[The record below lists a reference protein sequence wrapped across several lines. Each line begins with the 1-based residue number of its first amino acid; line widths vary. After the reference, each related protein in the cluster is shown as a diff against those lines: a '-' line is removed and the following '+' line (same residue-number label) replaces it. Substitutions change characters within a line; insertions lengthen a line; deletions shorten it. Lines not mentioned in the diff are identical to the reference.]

1 MDKFTLAALSAP
13 VILTA
18 TGQAAFAQVDMPP
31 PAIEVVWTESS
42 VITDN
47 SSLSEKITRLNNDSD
62 YRSTIASMAN
72 KDLEDGFIM
81 EDSILDDDY
90 SGYVTYLE
98 SFTSDIIEPE
108 VVISFGGFS
117 ANTPHSGALS
127 DNLSTIEACTD
138 IANDKDITD
147 TYLKHRFVKGCAINA
162 LEGNDTAERPKVTIE
177 KGDLQNIYTYVFA
190 DPRPI
195 DEKLSDYENDARYYK
210 AVRSDRLDYIELSKS
225 SFLNDI
231 RVWDA
236 VLNPNVTVESLVSME
251 NSFDSRTE
259 SSTSIRQNFS
269 KMVECRA
276 DILPA
281 DLSVDDLTE
290 RADVFNEIWSCWKT
304 ETANQSLRYGEMD
317 ADPFVKASDTSLSQY
332 DTLKQAYA
340 DMSLYGDELDAA
352 GLSFYDPT
360 TTNLAS
366 NYKYVLECRYDAY
379 EATGG
384 EAVNGDEVAACAF
397 DKASDAHKKYESERA
412 KEFAKAAALIVTP
425 IGLGI
430 SGMIGFGAY
439 RRRKQN
445 QIKPN

>member
-1 MDKFTLAALSAP
+1 
-13 VILTA
+13 
-18 TGQAAFAQVDMPP
+18 
-31 PAIEVVWTESS
+31 
-42 VITDN
+42 
-47 SSLSEKITRLNNDSD
+47 
-62 YRSTIASMAN
+62 
-72 KDLEDGFIM
+72 
-81 EDSILDDDY
+81 
-90 SGYVTYLE
+90 
-98 SFTSDIIEPE
+98 
-108 VVISFGGFS
+108 
-117 ANTPHSGALS
+117 
-127 DNLSTIEACTD
+127 
-138 IANDKDITD
+138 
-147 TYLKHRFVKGCAINA
+147 
-162 LEGNDTAERPKVTIE
+162 EGNDTTERPKVTIE

-195 DEKLSDYENDARYYK
+195 DEKISDYEDDARYYK

-259 SSTSIRQNFS
+259 NSTSIRQNFS

-332 DTLKQAYA
+332 NTLKQAYA

-384 EAVNGDEVAACAF
+384 DTVNGDEVA
-397 DKASDAHKKYESERA
+397 
-412 KEFAKAAALIVTP
+412 
-425 IGLGI
+425 
-430 SGMIGFGAY
+430 
-439 RRRKQN
+439 
-445 QIKPN
+445 